1 MACKPINTAIASYGM
16 SGSVFH
22 APLLSAHPGFVFYK
36 ILERSAKGCRRRYS
50 DVISVGRFEE
60 LISDPEVELVV
71 VNTPDAT
78 HFALCHAA
86 LEAGKHV
93 VVEKPFALNAGEAIR
108 LAELAGRN
116 RRMLCVF
123 QNRRW
128 DSDFMTV
135 GKVLD
140 GQLLGRLV
148 SFEAHFD
155 RYRNYLQPGTWKEER
170 STGFEILYNLG
181 SHLIDQA
188 YVLFGLPLAVWA
200 DIGIQRTGG
209 AVDDF
214 FMVRLRYETLSV
226 TLQASYL
233 VREPGPRYILHGT
246 HGSFLKWGTDPQEEF
261 LKAGG
266 EPGMPGWGVEE
277 AKYRGKL
284 NTEIDGAHLTGMIES
299 RPGNYLAFYDGVYA
313 AIREGQAPP
322 VLLSDSV
329 DVMRIIDAA
338 ICSNARREEV
348 SLSDHG
354 SD

>member
-1 MACKPINTAIASYGM
+1 MIQKPIVTAIASYGM

-22 APLLSAHPGFVFYK
+22 APLLTAHPGFVFYRV
-36 ILERSAKGCRRRYS
+36 LERSAKGCRSRYP
-50 DVISVGRFEE
+50 DVISAARFEE
-60 LISDPEVELVV
+60 LIADPAVELVI

-78 HFALCHAA
+78 HFELCRAA

-93 VVEKPFALNAGEAIR
+93 VVEKPFALNAGEAAL

-116 RRMLCVF
+116 GRMLCVF

-135 GKVLD
+135 KQLIGRR
-140 GQLLGRLV
+140 LLGRLV

-155 RYRNYLQPGTWKEER
+155 RYRNYLQPGTWKEVR
-170 STGFEILYNLG
+170 TSGAEILYNLG
-181 SHLIDQA
+181 SHLIDQC
-188 YVLFGLPLAVWA
+188 YVLFGLPEAVWA
-200 DIGIQRTGG
+200 DIGIQRTDG

-214 FMVRLRYETLSV
+214 FTVRLRYQSLPV

-246 HGSFLKWGTDPQEEF
+246 QGSFLKWGTDPQEEH

-266 EPGMPGWGVEE
+266 VPGTPGWGVEE
-277 AKYRGKL
+277 TRFRGKL
-284 NTEIDGAHLTGMIES
+284 NTEFAGLHFTGRIES
-299 RPGNYLAFYDGVYA
+299 APGNYLAFYDGIWA
-313 AIREGQAPP
+313 ALREGGDQP
-322 VLLSDSV
+322 VPLSDSV

-338 ICSNARREEV
+338 ILSNTLRKEV
-348 SLSDHG
+348 VPSAPVPD
-354 SD
+354 